1 MARSKTRNR
10 ETMKILI
17 ENYGK
22 KYTIEVDHDD
32 LSIVEYV
39 DIINSML
46 LSIGFHQDTIT
57 EGFKEFIN

>member
-1 MARSKTRNR
+1 
-10 ETMKILI
+10 MKILI

>member
-1 MARSKTRNR
+1 
-10 ETMKILI
+10 MKISI

-22 KYTIEVDHDD
+22 KYITKVDHDD
-32 LSIVEYV
+32 LSIADYV

-57 EGFKEFIN
+57 EGFEEFINENKQ

>member
-1 MARSKTRNR
+1 
-10 ETMKILI
+10 MKISI

-22 KYTIEVDHDD
+22 KYITKTENDD
-32 LSIVEYV
+32 LSIVDYI